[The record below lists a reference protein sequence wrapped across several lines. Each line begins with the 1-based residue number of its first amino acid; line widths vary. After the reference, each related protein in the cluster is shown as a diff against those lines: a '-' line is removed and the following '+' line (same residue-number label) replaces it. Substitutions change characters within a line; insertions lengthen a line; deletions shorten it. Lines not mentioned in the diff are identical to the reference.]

1 MKSKTTAVILAIF
14 FGGLGI
20 HHFYLGNTK
29 QGFCY
34 LITWILFCWTFFFP
48 VMLWI
53 IETIE
58 GLILVSKSQAA
69 FDSEYNSNTPRF
81 RTTQSDNYNQNLTE
95 PKPMDSQK
103 QKTEQLLDL
112 KKLYDAGILN
122 EDEFNAQK
130 SKILNS

>member
-1 MKSKTTAVILAIF
+1 MDSSLLDF
-14 FGGLGI
+14 FLS
-20 HHFYLGNTK
+20 FD
-29 QGFCY
+29 
-34 LITWILFCWTFFFP
+34 
-48 VMLWI
+48 VMI

-58 GLILVSKSQAA
+58 GIMLASKSQAA

-81 RTTQSDNYNQNLTE
+81 RSTQFDNYNQNHIE
-95 PKPMDSQK
+95 PKTMDSQK

-122 EDEFNAQK
+122 QDEFNTQK